1 MAFELFYLTQTGTR
15 YMAKVAAGERLV
27 ITRAEFGSGFL
38 SVGLSERTAL
48 VEPLGE
54 MAITKK
60 RVEDNTMVLTAQFSN
75 KKGDA
80 LLDPF
85 HLAEIGLYGKI
96 EGETDYPEAL
106 IAYAN
111 AKTADKADYIPATL
125 TEFLIN
131 WVLTISN
138 AENVTVALDESLVY
152 VTADAFGEELRKKA
166 DLVDGKV
173 PEDQIPIPKI
183 TVDSQLSTT
192 SANPIQNKAVAA
204 AIGNINTILDEINRD
219 PQKKTELLDKTTA
232 AAETDTLPIY
242 SVADGESRQIT
253 LKSLAESLNITKL
266 ELFVHTCKGAKVTCT
281 NGVATLENTGS
292 CKFNLPDT
300 GVWTVTCSHKG
311 KSVSKTVEIYLDP
324 RTDLYMM
331 ILDHIEVTTPPTKTL
346 YEIGETFDPSGAVVI
361 ATYTDGTT
369 EEVTTSCTWD
379 KAVLEAGDTAA
390 VVSYTLLG
398 ITETDSTTFTVRYL
412 ASIAVTTPP
421 TKTDYITG
429 DYFAPEGMKVTAT
442 YTDGTKKEV
451 TGYTY
456 TPTGKLGTENRIIIS
471 YTENG
476 VSANIYYS
484 VNLRK
489 VYSDLTSNSW
499 ETISEIAK
507 MGKAAEFWKVGDCKK
522 LTLNG
527 KVGELTLDN
536 FACTAIILGFNHNAE
551 YEESCTI
558 HFQLGTASGKP
569 IAFYSRGYN
578 SPSDVDYPFKRGSFS
593 ANATGRSITYGYKNT
608 IIRNVAL
615 PGFNESLPGDLTS
628 VITPVDKYTNNSR
641 YNNTPEITATK
652 DNLFILSEKEIWG
665 SNKGVTGNYCK
676 QYDYYAAGNSPITI
690 AYDGAD
696 AKMSWCRDSGGNS
709 YGDTD
714 GDTGFVVGTNG
725 ERNTLAYWC
734 GGAISPCFVV
744 GGAEGV

>member
-1 MAFELFYLTQTGTR
+1 MAFELFYLTRTGTR

-54 MAITKK
+54 MAITKN

-96 EGETDYPEAL
+96 EGESDYPEAL

-131 WVLTISN
+131 WVLTVSN

-192 SANPIQNKAVAA
+192 SVNPIQNKAVAA
-204 AIGNINTILDEINRD
+204 AIGDINTILDEINRD

-300 GVWTVTCSHKG
+300 GIWTVTCSHKG

-331 ILDHIEVTTPPTKTL
+331 ILDHIEVTTSPTKTL
-346 YEIGETFDPSGAVVI
+346 YEIGETFDPTGAVVT
-361 ATYTDGTT
+361 ATYTDSTT

-476 VSANIYYS
+476 VSANIYYG

-489 VYSDLTSNSW
+489 VYSDLTLNSW

-507 MGKAAEFWKVGDCKK
+507 MGKAAEFWKVGDCKN

-527 KVGELTLDN
+527 KVGNLTLDN
-536 FACTAIILGFNHNAE
+536 FACTALILGFDHNTE

-569 IAFYSRGYN
+569 IAFYSSGYDAN
-578 SPSDVDYPFKRGSFS
+578 DSDHLFKRS
-593 ANATGRSITYGYKNT
+593 AYDSNVSGRATTYGYKNT
-608 IIRNVAL
+608 IIRHQ
-615 PGFNESLPGDLTS
+615 SLPEFNKSLPEDLTS
-628 VITPVDKYTNNSR
+628 VITPVDKYTNNSQ
-641 YNNTPEITATK
+641 YSNNPEITATK

-665 SNKGVTGNYCK
+665 SNKGMTGNYCK
-676 QYDYYAAGNSPITI
+676 QYDYYTAGNSPITI
-690 AYDGAD
+690 AYDGTD
-696 AKMSWCRDSGGNS
+696 AKKSWCRDCGGNS

-714 GDTGFVVGTNG
+714 DSYGFVVGTNG
-725 ERNTLAYWC
+725 ERNTLTYWY

>member
-1 MAFELFYLTQTGTR
+1 MKTITENNLGKVWECVAEKVKTVTGDVNVPKDGNLLTQLEKLKTD
-15 YMAKVAAGERLV
+15 
-27 ITRAEFGSGFL
+27 
-38 SVGLSERTAL
+38 VG
-48 VEPLGE
+48 
-54 MAITKK
+54 
-60 RVEDNTMVLTAQFSN
+60 N
-75 KKGDA
+75 
-80 LLDPF
+80 
-85 HLAEIGLYGKI
+85 
-96 EGETDYPEAL
+96 
-106 IAYAN
+106 
-111 AKTADKADYIPATL
+111 
-125 TEFLIN
+125 
-131 WVLTISN
+131 
-138 AENVTVALDESLVY
+138 
-152 VTADAFGEELRKKA
+152 
-166 DLVDGKV
+166 
-173 PEDQIPIPKI
+173 
-183 TVDSQLSTT
+183 
-192 SANPIQNKAVAA
+192 
-204 AIGNINTILDEINRD
+204 

-311 KSVSKTVEIYLDP
+311 KSVSKTVEIYLDT

-476 VSANIYYS
+476 VSANIYYG

-489 VYSDLTSNSW
+489 VYSDLSLNSW

-507 MGKAAEFWKVGDCKK
+507 MGKAAEFWKVGDRKK

-536 FACTAIILGFNHNAE
+536 FTCTAIILGFNHNAE
-551 YEESCTI
+551 YEGSCTI

-569 IAFYSRGYN
+569 IAFYSRGYD
-578 SPSDVDYPFKRGSFS
+578 SPSDVDYSFKRGSFS
-593 ANATGRSITYGYKNT
+593 PNTTGRAVTYGYKNT
-608 IIRNVAL
+608 ITRTTAL
-615 PGFNESLPGDLTS
+615 PEFAKSLPEDLTS
-628 VITPVDKYTNNSR
+628 VITPVDKYTNNSQSL
-641 YNNTPEITATK
+641 NNPEITATK

-665 SNKGVTGNYCK
+665 SNKGATGNYCK
-676 QYDYYAAGNSPITI
+676 QYDYYTAGNSPITI

-696 AKMSWCRDSGGNS
+696 AKMSWCRDSGGTIYN
-709 YGDTD
+709 GTD
-714 GDTGFVVGTNG
+714 DNAGFVVGTNG
-725 ERNTLAYWC
+725 ERNALAYWY